1 MSKAAT
7 RGEKLRRR
15 RGRPLLPANDREPNG
30 KPSRRTASIEER
42 ERYLEHLNM
51 AVALQARSTKLGIV
65 PAVARDPRWGYLLGR
80 MFMDGNVTESQHE
93 AGVRYAQDMA
103 RYYGLSGFPFP
114 SARSAFLFP
123 VKPSEERVDKDS
135 LRTSAPTPESKAEAA
150 KAATERMTE
159 LRTLLL
165 AAGDINTGRRV
176 LHTVNVVCV
185 EDIDEL
191 RTLNE
196 AMKAW
201 LKRGLNALARHYGC

>member
-42 ERYLEHLNM
+42 EHAVQMQNM
-51 AVALQARSTKLGIV
+51 SVVADRRIRHLGIV
-65 PAVARDPRWGYLLGR
+65 SEVSRDPRWGYLLGR

-103 RYYGLSGFPFP
+103 RYYGLTGVPFP
-114 SARSAFLFP
+114 SARAQDLFAIKSAGD
-123 VKPSEERVDKDS
+123 E
-135 LRTSAPTPESKAEAA
+135 PEGKG
-150 KAATERMTE
+150 KAALAARNRMVE
-159 LRTLLL
+159 LRNLLL
-165 AAGDINTGRRV
+165 SSGDINTGRRV

-201 LKRGLNALARHYGC
+201 LKRGLNALAKFYGC